1 MYWLYSFICFLILIN
16 YFDTNDIFKQLVRN
30 ITDLDFLIIYSIDEV
45 RKTKEK
51 TNWIKFTHKY
61 WQKIADLVLYQKI
74 ERAITNNPTIQL
86 DVNKDGDNLNLASE
100 TAEYQSPNENF
111 QVAFY
116 DQITQFK
123 MAILADSA
131 LIQFNR
137 KQTKNLFCFLNVHCI
152 KLLLHWARNDKFWG
166 CSRGSSHTRNWIN
179 EYLNFTA
186 LISTI
191 DLDNIFLFWSSQKFR
206 HKLKLTNLQLELHHV
221 YCKCFKIAPPLYKA
235 PIFPTVQCALTA
247 EYLLDLLTCI
257 ISNKYCTQWARQ
269 IDMDF

>member
-1 MYWLYSFICFLILIN
+1 MTFSNNSRGTSSIWSFIPLMRLE
-16 YFDTNDIFKQLVRN
+16 KL
-30 ITDLDFLIIYSIDEV
+30 
-45 RKTKEK
+45 K

-61 WQKIADLVLYQKI
+61 WQKLADLVLYQKI

-152 KLLLHWARNDKFWG
+152 KLLLQLRKLN
-166 CSRGSSHTRNWIN
+166 CIIN
-179 EYLNFTA
+179 VIIIKTFE
-186 LISTI
+186 S
-191 DLDNIFLFWSSQKFR
+191 W
-206 HKLKLTNLQLELHHV
+206 H
-221 YCKCFKIAPPLYKA
+221 
-235 PIFPTVQCALTA
+235 PTVLTDGKP
-247 EYLLDLLTCI
+247 L
-257 ISNKYCTQWARQ
+257 
-269 IDMDF
+269 